1 MTTKYYVCRYRDDSG
16 KVQEKAFISENM
28 DSAREYAVKTYGET
42 GGLLL
47 IREYDDLMDA
57 LLD

>member
-1 MTTKYYVCRYRDDSG
+1 MMTKYYVCRFRDDSG
-16 KVQEKAFISENM
+16 KVQEKAFISENLE
-28 DSAREYAVKTYGET
+28 SAREYAVKTYGAA
-42 GGLLL
+42 GDLLE